1 MLRDVLVSIGRRES
15 GTAWQA
21 VTFLLRA
28 VVGEP
33 TPPEAVGAAQ
43 LVRVP
48 LELDVELVEQGTHV
62 ARLRE
67 ARTGY
72 LPRSVEL
79 LREAVG
85 RGLRAMLLEETEHV
99 GYEPAPATPPPRR
112 PTPRGRRPP
121 T

>member
-1 MLRDVLVSIGRRES
+1 VLVSIGRREPGS
-15 GTAWQA
+15 AWQA

-33 TPPEAVGAAQ
+33 AVAESAGDAR

-48 LELDVELVEQGTHV
+48 LELDLELVEQGTHV

-67 ARTGY
+67 SRTGY

-79 LREAVG
+79 LREAVA
-85 RGLRAMLLEETEHV
+85 RGLHAMLMEETEHV
-99 GYEPAPATPPPRR
+99 AYVVPPPPPPTPRR

-121 T
+121 A